1 MPRGCTVQGLI
12 GKTKELRPADV
23 ASFAQIVLSAQD
35 DKIASI
41 ILADAASELVTTVKS
56 VGAEHVILAGGL
68 LAPNTSH
75 NHQRPNTLRA
85 MMEDSL
91 GECPYASH
99 PVVGACWAAGR
110 LRGVELHKVDLM
122 NALEIRSDSR
132 RR

>member
-1 MPRGCTVQGLI
+1 M
-12 GKTKELRPADV
+12 
-23 ASFAQIVLSAQD
+23 SAQD

-122 NALEIRSDSR
+122 NALEVRSDSR